1 MTKWWLL
8 GGAIVCE
15 VAASL
20 SLQAAITHPL
30 WYIVVV
36 IGYVTAFSLL
46 ALLLRR
52 GAAIGVVYGIWGA
65 SGVVLT
71 AALAAVLF
79 GQPLTPTM
87 IAGIV
92 LVMAG
97 VLCVEVGS
105 QKAQARAR
113 AVSAAS
119 ASNAELSA

>member
-30 WYIVVV
+30 WYIVVA
-36 IGYVTAFSLL
+36 IGYITAFSLL
-46 ALLLRR
+46 ALLLKR

-105 QKAQARAR
+105 QKAHARVRAQAE
-113 AVSAAS
+113 AS
-119 ASNAELSA
+119 V